1 MTTTTDSLF
10 FLPLHWSFQAICSL
24 NQCPQLAHI
33 YLIRYIPYMLNVI
46 QQKQMLSLYFVISI
60 AVKLSNEMYYN
71 ERMTLHSKRIT
82 ASCFMSINGMDFSAL

>member
-10 FLPLHWSFQAICSL
+10 FLPLHWSLQAICSL

-46 QQKQMLSLYFVISI
+46 QQKTDAKFIFCHF
-60 AVKLSNEMYYN
+60 
-71 ERMTLHSKRIT
+71 HSRKT
-82 ASCFMSINGMDFSAL
+82 FQ